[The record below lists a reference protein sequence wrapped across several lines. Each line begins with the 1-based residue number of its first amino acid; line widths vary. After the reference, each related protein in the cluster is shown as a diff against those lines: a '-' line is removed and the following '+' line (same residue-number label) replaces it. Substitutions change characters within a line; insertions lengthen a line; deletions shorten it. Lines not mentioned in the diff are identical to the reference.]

1 MSHDR
6 KAGELCA
13 LTGLSCCDGRCVQF
27 NRCMAADY
35 AAGPSAVSESAA
47 RKAAPVTQSPVPAN
61 FDTRPG
67 AVNRVDVHL
76 VTAKDNGACFALPT
90 DSAARKAAPVWAG
103 VLNYFPDA
111 LMAVARVSKAGNDKH
126 NPGQS
131 LHWSRD
137 KSSDHLDCAARHMLT
152 PFAID
157 PDSKEIHLANAAWRI
172 LAELQL
178 YQEKQR
184 ASH

>member
-1 MSHDR
+1 MIW
-6 KAGELCA
+6 
-13 LTGLSCCDGRCVQF
+13 
-27 NRCMAADY
+27 CMTHNKECLHHCTVGKVWCIDHLKPHVVIAEPGHYAAQQARAAD
-35 AAGPSAVSESAA
+35 E
-47 RKAAPVTQSPVPAN
+47 
-61 FDTRPG
+61 
-67 AVNRVDVHL
+67 
-76 VTAKDNGACFALPT
+76 
-90 DSAARKAAPVWAG
+90 SAARKAAPVWAG

>member
-35 AAGPSAVSESAA
+35 AAGPSAVSE
-47 RKAAPVTQSPVPAN
+47 
-61 FDTRPG
+61 
-67 AVNRVDVHL
+67 
-76 VTAKDNGACFALPT
+76 
-90 DSAARKAAPVWAG
+90 SAARKAAPVWAG

-178 YQEKQR
+178 YQEEQR

>member
-27 NRCMAADY
+27 NRCMHGDS
-35 AAGPSAVSESAA
+35 SAVSESAA
-47 RKAAPVTQSPVPAN
+47 RKAS
-61 FDTRPG
+61 
-67 AVNRVDVHL
+67 
-76 VTAKDNGACFALPT
+76 
-90 DSAARKAAPVWAG
+90 PVWAG

-126 NPGQS
+126 NPGQP